1 MDLVL
6 IDAFTNLP
14 EPSNKKNT
22 FLVCYILFI
31 VCMHLDLR
39 LTYTK

>member
-6 IDAFTNLP
+6 IDAFTNSP

-22 FLVCYILFI
+22 FLVI

>member
-1 MDLVL
+1 MHLQTYL
-6 IDAFTNLP
+6 NRPI
-14 EPSNKKNT
+14 KKNT